1 MNITEFLK
9 NKFPNAEISLDGGD
23 CSSRLLIVTSNF
35 EGLST
40 LERHKLVLNTLKD
53 QFQSGEVHALSLV
66 TKTPSEIS

>member
-9 NKFPNAEISLDGGD
+9 NKFPNAEISLDGAD

-35 EGLST
+35 DGLST

-66 TKTPSEIS
+66 TKTPCEIS